1 MEQSSEGTVEELERQ
16 ERRRESHGAEQEVEG
31 GGWVGWGGELVLNKE
46 KLALKNGALWEFYCS
61 TKSIPGDGL
70 KTQGPGGKG

>member
-31 GGWVGWGGELVLNKE
+31 GGWGGELVLNEE